1 MSFSDNEYNRSNTL
15 PDGYQDDAEEAGSP
29 AKEKLLALFVLLAAF
44 AIIGYYQADSFKYII
59 DIPRR
64 AYNDH
69 VYNNTKIFAK
79 DYKFKRAV
87 PGHYTASGRKTSEID
102 PRATH
107 VTVSYIS
114 RKEYSIEQNE
124 QKCAID
130 DLQMTA
136 DGCYKMQLNIPK
148 ETWQILV
155 YFTFVPEGGE
165 LKGNYELAYDE
176 ITTNHKLIYFSDVL
190 GDTLIV
196 DKPQYNYL
204 RTMKTYDSRGRET
217 KTFAVGDKIHVEVID
232 YSNNFPNGLDRTRF
246 LAEGVFSIY
255 SQNPAVVSTKPKATE
270 KSIVFDAVG
279 PGEAEF
285 LYADPFANDNKW
297 GKVTVKGQSK
307 NKN

>member
-1 MSFSDNEYNRSNTL
+1 MSFSDNEYNRSNAL
-15 PDGYQDDAEEAGSP
+15 PDGYQDDAEETGSP
-29 AKEKLLALFVLLAAF
+29 AKEKLLTLFVLLAAF
-44 AIIGYYQADSFKYII
+44 AIIGYFQADSFKYII

-69 VYNNTKIFAK
+69 IYNGIKIFAK
-79 DYKFKRAV
+79 DYTFKRAL
-87 PGHYTASGRKTSEID
+87 PGHYVASGRKTNEID

-107 VTVSYIS
+107 VAVYYIS
-114 RKEYSIEQNE
+114 REDYAMGQTE

-136 DGCYKMQLNIPK
+136 DGYYKMQLNIPK

-155 YFTFVPEGGE
+155 YFTFVPENGE
-165 LKGNYELAYDE
+165 LKGNYELLSDE
-176 ITTNHKLIYFSDVL
+176 IATNHKLIYFSDIR
-190 GDTLIV
+190 GDAQIV

-204 RTMKTYDSRGRET
+204 RTMKTYDAQGRET
-217 KTFAVGDKIHVEVID
+217 NMFAVGDKIHVEIID
-232 YSNNFPNGLDRTRF
+232 YSNNFPNGLDRTSF
-246 LAEGVFSIY
+246 LAEDIFSVY

-285 LYADPFANDNKW
+285 LYADPFSNDNKW
-297 GKVTVKGQSK
+297 GKVTVKGK
-307 NKN
+307 LKK